1 MIRKNDYREEIKR
14 IKFLMEYKIND
25 YLINEG
31 RNADK
36 AIQNTYAVIKNFF
49 NNAGWL
55 NNTYDSPTLNP
66 NNLSILQYIEHAFRT
81 DYFGTNVSDSVIRLE
96 PIMMNIA
103 LSLGFEQNNSDG
115 EKLKRLQD
123 IITYIKINNKKEG
136 FPIQLNK
143 LTIDNTSFE
152 TLNNIFGKVLDDE
165 LEKDN
170 ELANQNDNTQIN
182 PNYEILEINSQN
194 EAKKYGQ
201 YSCHNS
207 ILCYTTHK
215 EKWEEFTGKG
225 RNKVYLILN
234 KDWKNIPEEYGENNP
249 YDEYGL
255 SMIFLFINPYGNIA
269 FSNTRWNH
277 GTRERVTNVDHSF
290 NKSQISKLLGGI
302 NFNSLF
308 KPYSEKE
315 LIEKGFK
322 TIEMTKKMLE
332 KGFPLE
338 EIFDKVDRLDNGFSR
353 VELNYKYSLVNDKGQ
368 LIGNGNQWFDDVG
381 GFFGGFSRVNLNG
394 KYSLIDTNGQL
405 IGNGNLWFEHM
416 GYFHRGYAIVG
427 LNNKYSFINT
437 KGNLIGNGNAWF
449 DDVENFYDDFAVVQS
464 NDKYSFINTN
474 GQLIGNG
481 KLWFDDI
488 YNFRD
493 GMAKVGL
500 NNKWTY
506 IDRNG
511 NYIKDNMWFD
521 QVRSFSEGLAIVQS
535 NGKYSFINTKGN
547 LIGNGKLWFDDAD
560 KFSEGFATV
569 KLHNK
574 WSYIDRNGNYIKD
587 NMWFDEAYNFS
598 QGFAIIRLNGKYSYI
613 NSNGQLIANGKLWFN
628 DANNFNQNNIA
639 FVNLNGEPYI
649 IDKEGNFY
657 DYDNQEPIPNP
668 LA

>member
-49 NNAGWL
+49 NNAEWL
-55 NNTYDSPTLNP
+55 NNTYNNPTLNP
-66 NNLSILQYIEHAFRT
+66 NNLSIMQYIEHAFRT

-103 LSLGFEQNNSDG
+103 LNLGFEQNNSDG

-123 IITYIKINNKKEG
+123 IITYIKINNKKED

-143 LTIDNTSFE
+143 LTIENTSFE
-152 TLNNIFGKVLDDE
+152 TLNSIFGKALDNE
-165 LEKDN
+165 LERDN
-170 ELANQNDNTQIN
+170 ELANQNDNTQIS

-234 KDWKNIPEEYGENNP
+234 KNWKNIPEEYGENNP

-290 NKSQISKLLGGI
+290 TKSQISNLLGGI

-322 TIEMTKKMLE
+322 TIEIAKRMLE

-338 EIFDKVDRLDNGFSR
+338 EIFDNVDRFDNGFSR

-368 LIGNGNQWFDDVG
+368 LIGNGNQWFDDLG
-381 GFFGGFSRVNLNG
+381 GFFGGFSRVSLNG

-405 IGNGNLWFEHM
+405 IGNGKLWFDHV

-427 LNNKYSFINT
+427 LNNKYSYINSN
-437 KGNLIGNGNAWF
+437 GQLIGNGNAWF
-449 DDVENFYDDFAVVQS
+449 DDVDNFYDDFAIVQS

-481 KLWFDDI
+481 KLWFDD
-488 YNFRD
+488 
-493 GMAKVGL
+493 
-500 NNKWTY
+500 
-506 IDRNG
+506 
-511 NYIKDNMWFD
+511 
-521 QVRSFSEGLAIVQS
+521 
-535 NGKYSFINTKGN
+535 
-547 LIGNGKLWFDDAD
+547 
-560 KFSEGFATV
+560 
-569 KLHNK
+569 
-574 WSYIDRNGNYIKD
+574 
-587 NMWFDEAYNFS
+587 
-598 QGFAIIRLNGKYSYI
+598 
-613 NSNGQLIANGKLWFN
+613 
-628 DANNFNQNNIA
+628 ANNFNKNNIA
-639 FVNLNGEPYI
+639 FVNLNGESYI
-649 IDKEGNFY
+649 IDKKGNFY
-657 DYDNQEPIPNP
+657 DYDNQKPIPNP